1 MRKALI
7 PLILLLGLAG
17 CQETGGPEQAA
28 EDDSAD
34 SSAVEAEAGA
44 SETDGQAAGESASA
58 TTPDPDCHL
67 TVGWDPWEPYHHSPV
82 GDRVQ
87 GLDIDLLRATA
98 ERADCELG
106 FEQGS
111 WASMLQLV
119 RSGELDVLL
128 GATRTSEREAF
139 ARFSEPYREETFR
152 IHVRADEAGQWEGKS
167 LTELLEE
174 GFRLGLTQGYIYG
187 ENVTDILEDEQWS
200 DQLVPVPVGE
210 LNFLNLMDFRIDGF
224 LEDPFVAA
232 SIANRREWG
241 VTFEALPLEVH
252 SGDVHLMFS
261 RETVDET
268 VVERFDHALADLHD
282 SGDYERIIEP
292 YLQE

>member
-17 CQETGGPEQAA
+17 CQDGDPPDTTSQT
-28 EDDSAD
+28 DSA
-34 SSAVEAEAGA
+34 ETTTAEARPE
-44 SETDGQAAGESASA
+44 ETETRQQAPDRPEGE
-58 TTPDPDCHL
+58 PDCEL
-67 TVGWDPWEPYHHSPV
+67 TVGWDPWEPYHHAPV
-82 GDRVQ
+82 GNRVQ
-87 GLDIDLLRATA
+87 GLDIDLANAIAGRAG
-98 ERADCELG
+98 CELS

-128 GATRTSEREAF
+128 GATRTPERAEF

-152 IHVRADEAGQWEGKS
+152 VHVRADEVREWEDKS
-167 LTELLEE
+167 LRELLSE

-187 ENVTDILEDEQWS
+187 QSVSDVLEDPAWSEQM
-200 DQLVPVPVGE
+200 VEVPVGE
-210 LNFLNLMDFRIDGF
+210 LNVLNLMDFRIDGF

-232 SIANRREWG
+232 SIAQRRDWG
-241 VTFEALPLEVH
+241 ITIEALPLDVH

-261 RETVDET
+261 RDTVDAS
-268 VVERFDHALADLHD
+268 VVERFDRALAELRE
-282 SGDYERIIEP
+282 SGEHERIMAR
-292 YLQE
+292 YLHEY